1 MYKLCI
7 KQKSMKERL
16 FTSLKTI
23 NEIPITFS
31 AVFIFSMYLTFISLS
46 LKSNKLLL
54 EELILCGAIIGLALI
69 NGHNNNL

>member
-1 MYKLCI
+1 
-7 KQKSMKERL
+7 MKEKL
-16 FTSLKTI
+16 FTSLKTTI
-23 NEIPITFS
+23 NEIPITFC

>member
-1 MYKLCI
+1 
-7 KQKSMKERL
+7 MKERL